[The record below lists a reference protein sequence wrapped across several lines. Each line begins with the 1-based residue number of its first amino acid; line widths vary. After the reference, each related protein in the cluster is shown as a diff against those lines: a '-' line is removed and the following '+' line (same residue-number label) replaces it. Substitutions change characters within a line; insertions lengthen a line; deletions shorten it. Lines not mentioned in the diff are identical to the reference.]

1 MQTNYI
7 QSWAKLPFAYIN
19 IATLLVDILF
29 NKLLKCLILT
39 FRDITKPGES
49 YLKLSNRSEISLTE

>member
-1 MQTNYI
+1 MQTNCI
-7 QSWAKLPFAYIN
+7 QFWAKLPFVYIN
-19 IATLLVDILF
+19 IATLLVDIPF

-39 FRDITKPGES
+39 FCDITKPGES